1 MMTTQFQDS
10 IQDRLRQAVQAS
22 LPCQAAPVQLALGAL
37 LSAQQEPVHALIACS
52 LDEGDPTLHVGAA
65 LDLVHIGLQR
75 LHARVDAAPETAGA
89 AALLGTAGNVL
100 AGDYLTS
107 GAFKLLVHCNDLAVL
122 QHVADAITHCCELE
136 CAALGQAQPSA
147 MERAMP
153 LGAAAARAGAML
165 AKLEAPSQEQAARFG
180 AAYAAGMA
188 AATPAEALPQ
198 ARLALEAAQALQ
210 QSAGLSR
217 PLALVEDWR
226 ARLPA

>member
-1 MMTTQFQDS
+1 MSITQFQDS
-10 IQDRLRQAVQAS
+10 LQDRLRAAVQAS

-37 LSAQQEPVHALIACS
+37 LSAQQAPVHTLIACS
-52 LDEGDPTLHVGAA
+52 LEDGDACLHVGAA

-75 LHARVDAAPETAGA
+75 LHARVDAEPESAGA

-107 GAFKLLVHCNDLAVL
+107 GSFKLLVHCGDLQVL
-122 QHVADAITHCCELE
+122 EQVADAITRCCELE
-136 CAALGQAQPSA
+136 CAALGQAGPSA
-147 MERAMP
+147 MERALP

-165 AKLEAPSQEQAARFG
+165 AKLEAPSQDLAARFG

-198 ARLALEAAQALQ
+198 AQLALEAAQALQ

>member
-10 IQDRLRQAVQAS
+10 IQDRLRHAVQAS

-75 LHARVDAAPETAGA
+75 LHARVDAPPETAGA

-136 CAALGQAQPSA
+136 CADMGRAEARASARALPMG
-147 MERAMP
+147 
-153 LGAAAARAGAML
+153 GAAARAGAML
-165 AKLEAPSQEQAARFG
+165 AGLDEAAQILAQRYGEA
-180 AAYAAGMA
+180 MA
-188 AATPAEALPQ
+188 AALLGSEAEAADRASLH
-198 ARLALEAAQALQ
+198 AAALQAAQALQ
-210 QSAGLSR
+210 DATGKTR
-217 PLALVEDWR
+217 PLELAR
-226 ARLPA
+226 ARLGG